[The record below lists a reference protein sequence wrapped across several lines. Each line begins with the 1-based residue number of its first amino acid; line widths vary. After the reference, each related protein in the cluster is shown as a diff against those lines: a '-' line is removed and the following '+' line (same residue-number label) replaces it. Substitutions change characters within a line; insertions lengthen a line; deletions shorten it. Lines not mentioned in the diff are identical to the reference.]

1 MKRFVLV
8 LALLATA
15 GTLVV
20 GQRLSI
26 DTTYIKSGASIG
38 GAVLYA
44 PSYATDQFFYFPPQ
58 GGMLLTDATYGGW
71 LVGGNALAAN
81 GLFGSTTSYDV
92 SVISGGLS
100 NVRMTFMNNTP
111 AVVLPTRTALRLEE
125 LSGGNYSA
133 LMAPRAQ
140 AGNYVYVLPYAPPT
154 EPGQRLQVDTVNGDT
169 IVLGYTTEE
178 ISTDVSFDTKT
189 NFTETNAGPIDVADM
204 AITVMPNKT
213 YAFESVV
220 SVQYTGAGCN
230 AEISFTLPAG
240 ASLHYYRV
248 NLTLNN
254 AQAAGN
260 KTEAVE
266 VYDAPAAPAENHY
279 ILKGFVRTN
288 GNGGV
293 VQMRLATSN
302 PGNTIR
308 LTANSYMQITTN

>member
-1 MKRFVLV
+1 MKRFILV
-8 LALLATA
+8 LALVATA

-26 DTTYIKSGASIG
+26 DTTYIRSGASIG

-44 PSYATDQFFYFPPQ
+44 PSYTTDQFFYFPPT
-58 GGMLLTDATYGGW
+58 GGMLLTTSNYGGW
-71 LVGGNALAAN
+71 SLSGNALGGTEVLGSIN
-81 GLFGSTTSYDV
+81 GFDVHLIAGGSSN
-92 SVISGGLS
+92 IRLS
-100 NVRMTFMNNTP
+100 LLNNAP
-111 AVVLPTRTALRLEE
+111 AVLLPARTELRFGDVA
-125 LSGGNYSA
+125 GGDYSA
-133 LMAPRAQ
+133 LKAPQ
-140 AGNYVYVLPYAPPT
+140 IQTGNVTYVLPYYKPT
-154 EPGQRLQVDTVNGDT
+154 EAGQRLQVDTLNGDT
-169 IVLGYTTEE
+169 VVLGYTTEE
-178 ISTDVSFDTKT
+178 KSTDVSFDTKT

-204 AITVMPNKT
+204 AITVLPNKT
-213 YAFESVV
+213 YAFEAVI
-220 SVQYTGAGCN
+220 SVQYTGAGCD
-230 AEISFTLPAG
+230 AEISFTLPIG

-266 VYDAPAAPAENHY
+266 VYAAPAAPAETHY

-293 VQMRLATSN
+293 VQMRLATTN

-308 LTANSYMQITTN
+308 LTENSYMQITTN